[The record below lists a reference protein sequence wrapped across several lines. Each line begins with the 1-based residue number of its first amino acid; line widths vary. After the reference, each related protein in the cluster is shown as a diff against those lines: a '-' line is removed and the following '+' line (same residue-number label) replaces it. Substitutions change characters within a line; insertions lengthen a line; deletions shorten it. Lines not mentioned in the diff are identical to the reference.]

1 MANKRIPT
9 TELDFDQI
17 KTNLKTFMQ
26 GQTEFQD
33 YDFEGSALSTLLD
46 VLAYNTHYN
55 ALYKNMAVNES
66 FLDSASKRSSV
77 VSRAKEIGYI
87 PDSST
92 CSTATVNITVSNT
105 NTTPSSLIL
114 PAFSSFSSSVNG
126 STYNFYTLD
135 ADIATISNNSYTFP
149 NVKIKEGT
157 PYQYKYTVAA
167 GQRYIIPNT
176 DVDLS
181 TLKVRV
187 QESAT
192 SGNFETYIN
201 RESIVNLTGED
212 PIYFIKEIDGQLYEL
227 EFGNNIV
234 GKAVNT
240 GNVISLNYM
249 VCNKD
254 LPNGAKTFSYQG
266 STLIGGVVQATTV
279 SAATG
284 GSDVE
289 SIESIRYNAP
299 RAYTTQN
306 RAVTEDDYRS
316 IIYKNFSNA
325 QSVSVWGGESNDPP
339 VYGKVFI
346 SVKPFDAAILTNSE
360 KQQLLGEVIKT
371 KKVVSITPE
380 IVDAESI
387 NLNLDVSV
395 YYNPRLTTRSE
406 NELRTLVYQTIQD
419 YNDVNLD
426 KFEGIF
432 RFSKLSALIDSTEA
446 SFVSNI
452 MTVKLH
458 RNIEVK
464 YGSSANYR
472 VNLTNPIYASGVPE
486 QSVLTTGFYIPEST
500 EVMYLE
506 DVPTDNEFGILRM
519 FYLKDSVKNYIT
531 TIANTDYTNIGTVDY
546 NNGII
551 DIKNLTITGIDTSS
565 DSGFEFIIKPQ
576 SNDVVSVRHQLVT
589 IPAEQVTVNIV
600 LDKTVSGDAAGNTNY
615 IFTSS
620 RN

>member
-17 KTNLKTFMQ
+17 KTNLRSFMK
-26 GQTEFQD
+26 GQSEFQD
-33 YDFEGSALSTLLD
+33 YDFEGSAMSTLLD

-87 PDSST
+87 PKSST
-92 CSTATVNITVSNT
+92 CSTATVNINVSGT
-105 NTTPSSLIL
+105 TTTPASLVL
-114 PAFSSFSSSVNG
+114 PAFSSFTSSVNG
-126 STYNFYTLD
+126 TTYNFYTLD
-135 ADIATISNNSYTFP
+135 ANIATILNGSYTFS
-149 NVKIKEGT
+149 NIKIKEGT

-167 GQRYIIPNT
+167 GQRYIIPNV

-181 TLKVRV
+181 TLRVRV

-192 SGNFETYIN
+192 SGNFETFIN
-201 RESIVNLTGED
+201 QESIINLTGTD
-212 PIYFIKEIDGQLYEL
+212 AVYFIKEIDGQLYEL
-227 EFGNNIV
+227 EFGNDVV
-234 GKAVNT
+234 GKAINT
-240 GNVISLNYM
+240 GNIISISYM

-279 SAATG
+279 ITSTG

-299 RAYTTQN
+299 RAYATQN
-306 RAVTEDDYRS
+306 RAVTEDDYRN
-316 IIYKNFSNA
+316 IIYNNFSNA

-346 SVKPFDAAILTNSE
+346 SVKPKDATILTTAE
-360 KQQLLGEVIKT
+360 KQQLIGEVLKN

-380 IVDAESI
+380 VVDAESI
-387 NLNLDVSV
+387 NLVLSVSV
-395 YYNPRLTTRSE
+395 YYNPRLTTRSDT
-406 NELRTLVYQTIQD
+406 ELKALVYQTIQD
-419 YNDVNLD
+419 YNDLNLD

-432 RFSKLSALIDSTEA
+432 RFSKLSALIDDTEA

-458 RNIEVK
+458 RNVEVK

-486 QSVLTTGFYIPEST
+486 QSVTTSGFYIPGNT
-500 EVMYLE
+500 NLMYME
-506 DVPTDNEFGILRM
+506 DLPTDINFGVLRM
-519 FYLKDSVKNYIT
+519 YYLQDSIKIY
-531 TIANTDYTNIGTVDY
+531 TINLGTVDY
-546 NNGII
+546 KNGII
-551 DIKNLTITGIDTSS
+551 DIQGLTITGIDTTISS
-565 DSGFEFIIKPQ
+565 SFEFIIKPQ
-576 SNDVVSVRHQLVT
+576 SNDVVSVRHQLVS
-589 IPAEQVTVNIV
+589 IPANQVSVNMV